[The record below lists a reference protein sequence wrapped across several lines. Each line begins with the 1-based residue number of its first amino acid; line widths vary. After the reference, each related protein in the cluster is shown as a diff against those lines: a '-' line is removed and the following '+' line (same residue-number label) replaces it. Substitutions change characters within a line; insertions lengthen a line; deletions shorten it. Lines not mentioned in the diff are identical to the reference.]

1 MDLKRL
7 NYLLM
12 IALLVGVGCA
22 PTKPKA
28 KPLPPAIYPAIVYPI
43 SHYPFSTNVDG
54 LEIAAIPYVP
64 GKNVFA
70 NPSDTTSGV
79 TDTVLNIIDAGVQPI
94 RLIIWNKSSDI
105 IVIDPSQIFG
115 LSNSANYFPYPPE
128 DAVNLVVKSD
138 IFREAV
144 ESNKVGP
151 MIESLLG
158 SAELLSTAIMGVP
171 GLTIGSAFSAYNEPA
186 DTYVKQLTKLITKIF
201 NETALVSYTLYPE
214 YLVHGL
220 VYLPSHSQIETL
232 RIIGII
238 PKQQISTL
246 VEIDFGDS
254 LP

>member
-22 PTKPKA
+22 PTTPKA
-28 KPLPPAIYPAIVYPI
+28 TPLPPAIYPAIVYPI

-128 DAVNLVVKSD
+128 DATLRCEPRVN
-138 IFREAV
+138 
-144 ESNKVGP
+144 P
-151 MIESLLG
+151 SLKFLG
-158 SAELLSTAIMGVP
+158 STSSSSS
-171 GLTIGSAFSAYNEPA
+171 GLPC
-186 DTYVKQLTKLITKIF
+186 LPLIT
-201 NETALVSYTLYPE
+201 L
-214 YLVHGL
+214 
-220 VYLPSHSQIETL
+220 
-232 RIIGII
+232 
-238 PKQQISTL
+238 
-246 VEIDFGDS
+246 
-254 LP
+254 